1 MSVNLLHSTPATLP
15 PDTMEFQHYT
25 EGPLWRVDQIEGKGR
40 GAIAKTDISKG
51 LNLTVKKINKNYNK
65 TELNRDTHF
74 T

>member
-1 MSVNLLHSTPATLP
+1 
-15 PDTMEFQHYT
+15 MEFQHYT

-51 LNLTVKKINKNYNK
+51 LNWTVQKINKINK
-65 TELNRDTHF
+65 IKINRDTHF

>member
-25 EGPLWRVDQIEGKGR
+25 EGPLWRFDQIEGKGR

-51 LNLTVKKINKNYNK
+51 LNLTVKKINKNNK
-65 TELNRDTHF
+65 IKINRDTDF